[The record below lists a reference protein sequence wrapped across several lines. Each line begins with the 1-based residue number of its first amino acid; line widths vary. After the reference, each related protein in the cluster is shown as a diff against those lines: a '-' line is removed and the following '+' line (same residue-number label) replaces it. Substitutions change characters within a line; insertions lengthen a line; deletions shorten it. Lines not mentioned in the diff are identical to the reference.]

1 MNRNIR
7 GFFIPILILFLF
19 PAIPL
24 KAKNYEIEKVHI
36 FAQINKDG
44 SVNIREERTY
54 NFHGSFSWAN
64 YILPKK
70 KISGVENFT
79 VSENGKFYDLSYSG
93 KPGTYK
99 FYDYPDRIEAKW
111 YFEAFNERKTFVLSF
126 KILDAVTVY
135 EDIAEFYYK
144 FIGSGWDRRTEEV
157 KVEVSLPEPFSKNEI
172 RAWAHGPLWGTVEIG
187 EEGKIFL
194 NINNLPANKFWEGR
208 ILFPPHLVPECMNR
222 VDKNV
227 LGKILVEE
235 KRWAE
240 EANLKRKKAQE
251 RVKYGAILSI
261 SLALFTFGIWIVMY
275 LRYGKPHNVPFEG
288 KFYSDIP
295 SEKPPS
301 FIEYILNKREIG
313 ATSLVSTILD
323 LAQRGFLTIEEQS
336 ETKRGIFGTRKK
348 TEYYL
353 ILNRDFYESNK
364 GKLRDFEQSLIEFIF
379 GDIAK
384 GEGLIL
390 EGMTKM
396 GDKISF
402 TTIKKSRSKF
412 IDWFKKWQKE
422 IKKTAESEGFFEPK
436 SVKMMKYF
444 QGIVLSI
451 LFLSI
456 LEAFL
461 LGEQGFTSVITFIL
475 VPIFYVLSISL
486 LRHNPEIAM
495 EVKKWKALKRYI
507 SEYEFRN
514 EPGEDFFKKISK
526 YLVYAVVLGLS
537 TRKIKKLLK
546 FVPEKYYEDSVPWYS
561 FYTSG
566 KNSFG
571 SFSDAISS
579 MISSISTTMSSASG
593 TGGGASGGGGGGGG
607 GSGGGAG

>member
-1 MNRNIR
+1 MNRNILR
-7 GFFIPILILFLF
+7 FFFPIFILFLF

-24 KAKNYEIEKVHI
+24 KAKNYEIEKVYI

-44 SVNIREERTY
+44 GVNIREERTY

-70 KISGVENFT
+70 KISGVENFA
-79 VSENGKFYDLSYSG
+79 VSENGKFYDLLYSG

-111 YFEAFNERKTFVLSF
+111 YFEAFNERKTFVLTF

-135 EDIAEFYYK
+135 EDTAEFYYK
-144 FIGSGWDRRTEEV
+144 FIGSGWDRRTNEV
-157 KVEVSLPEPFSKNEI
+157 RVEVSLPEPLPKSEI
-172 RAWAHGPLWGTVEIG
+172 RAWAHGPLWGYVKIG
-187 EEGKIFL
+187 EGGKIFL
-194 NINNLPANKFWEGR
+194 NIDNLPANKFWEGR
-208 ILFPPHLVPECMNR
+208 ILFPSHLVPECRNR

-227 LGKILVEE
+227 FGEILAEE

-251 RVKYGAILSI
+251 RMEYGLILSI
-261 SLALFTFGIWIVMY
+261 FLALFTFGIWIVMY
-275 LRYGKPHNVPFEG
+275 LRYGKPYNVPFES

-295 SEKPPS
+295 SEKPPA
-301 FIEYILNKREIG
+301 FVEYILNKREIG
-313 ATSLVSTILD
+313 ATALVSTILD
-323 LAQRGFLTIEEQS
+323 LAQRGFLTIEEQT
-336 ETKRGIFGTRKK
+336 EMKKGIFGTRKK

-353 ILNRDFYESNK
+353 ILNGDFYESSK
-364 GKLRDFEQSLIEFIF
+364 GNLKDFEKSLIDFIF

-384 GEGLIL
+384 KEGLIL
-390 EGMTKM
+390 GGMTKM
-396 GDKISF
+396 GDRISF
-402 TTIKKSRSKF
+402 TTIEKSRSKF

-422 IKKTAESEGFFEPK
+422 IKKTAESEGFFEPE

-444 QGIVLSI
+444 RGIILSV
-451 LFLSI
+451 LFLCISQ
-456 LEAFL
+456 AFL
-461 LGEQGFTSVITFIL
+461 LGEQGFTSLVAFVF
-475 VPIFYVLSISL
+475 VPIFFVLSFSL
-486 LRHNPEIAM
+486 LRHKPEIAM
-495 EVKKWKALKRYI
+495 EVKKWKALKRYL

-514 EPGEDFFKKISK
+514 EQREDFFKKISK

-537 TRKIKKLLK
+537 TSKIKKLLK
-546 FVPEKYYEDSVPWYS
+546 FIPEKYYEDSVPWYA
-561 FYTSG
+561 FYASG
-566 KNSFG
+566 KDSFG
-571 SFSDAISS
+571 SFSDAVSS